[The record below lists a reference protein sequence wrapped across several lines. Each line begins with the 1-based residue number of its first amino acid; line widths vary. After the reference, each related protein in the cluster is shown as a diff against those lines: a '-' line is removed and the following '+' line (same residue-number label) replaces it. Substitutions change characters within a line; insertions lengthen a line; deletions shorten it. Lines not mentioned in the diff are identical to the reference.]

1 MMDSIEGLHF
11 LFSIQVKSKIV
22 SLLHPSGEHLDCI
35 ADTKSVKGSIFG
47 WWLDRVLGLSKLF

>member
-22 SLLHPSGEHLDCI
+22 LLLHPSGEHWDCI
-35 ADTKSVKGSIFG
+35 TDTKSVIGSVF
-47 WWLDRVLGLSKLF
+47 WLVA

>member
-35 ADTKSVKGSIFG
+35 ADTKSVKGSIF
-47 WWLDRVLGLSKLF
+47 WLVA